1 MISYIENG
9 CLMGCLV
16 FIAALV
22 LSWMFYAI
30 VGSLVAD
37 YILQLKGITGVEAH
51 GAGMTYFFETVP
63 LLTFVTTIIIMIIW
77 GFTNQ
82 PEGAD
87 QQPTSKEHEDEWW
100 DGEKEDEADFK

>member
-1 MISYIENG
+1 
-9 CLMGCLV
+9 MGCLV

-30 VGSLVAD
+30 VGGLVAD

-77 GFTNQ
+77 GFNDQ
-82 PEGAD
+82 PKGAD
-87 QQPTSKEHEDEWW
+87 PQPTSKEHEDEWW